1 MSTQRRA
8 QQVPQA
14 RLVVALVTMIVVLT
28 GVLVGLVLRPP
39 AYDNSG
45 PGAEPARPLPNL
57 IERLKIPATGLEP
70 PPYLG
75 TIPDHETS
83 GAESYGA
90 DHPPDGAQAPD
101 PEPAPAAQPPR
112 TPGAEVKLAI
122 VIDDAGN
129 NLQELKPYLEFPG
142 PLTFAVLPQLHH
154 SARAAEL
161 ARAHGHEV
169 ILHLPMAAISGKN
182 PGPGTISEEL
192 SEVEIRLLLE
202 LNFASISG
210 AVGTNNHMG
219 SAGTADAR
227 IMDAVMAYLA
237 DTGRFFVDSRTTASS
252 VAAVYASKHGVP
264 FMARDVFLDHD
275 RDPAAIRSALRQGL
289 AVARRQGHA
298 VLIGHSS
305 VREVAMALLEVYPHL
320 QEQGFVVVPL
330 SELVPI
336 DGGAV
341 TISHLPATS
350 EGGST
355 GLAAP

>member
-1 MSTQRRA
+1 MSAQRRA
-8 QQVPQA
+8 TQVPQA
-14 RLVVALVTMIVVLT
+14 RLVVSLVTMIVVLT
-28 GVLVGLVLRPP
+28 GILVGLALRPP
-39 AYDNSG
+39 AYDNSR
-45 PGAEPARPLPNL
+45 PGAETARPLPNF
-57 IERLKIPATGLEP
+57 IGRLKIPSAELEP
-70 PPYLG
+70 APYLR
-75 TIPDHETS
+75 TIPDHAS
-83 GAESYGA
+83 PAAES
-90 DHPPDGAQAPD
+90 DGAGHPHGGALAPD
-101 PEPAPAAQPPR
+101 PDPAPAAEPP
-112 TPGAEVKLAI
+112 PEPEGEVKLAI

-169 ILHLPMAAISGKN
+169 ILHLPMTAVSGKN
-182 PGPGTISEEL
+182 PGPGTISHEL

-227 IMDAVMAYLA
+227 IMDTIMAYLA
-237 DTGRFFVDSRTTASS
+237 DTGRFFVDSRTTSSS

-305 VREVAMALLEVYPHL
+305 VREVAEALLEVYPHL
-320 QEQGFVVVPL
+320 QEQGYVVVPL

-341 TISHLPATS
+341 RLSRLPAANT
-350 EGGST
+350 EFAT
-355 GLAAP
+355 P

>member
-1 MSTQRRA
+1 M
-8 QQVPQA
+8 PQA
-14 RLVVALVTMIVVLT
+14 RLIVALVTMIVVLT
-28 GVLVGLVLRPP
+28 GILVGLVLRPP
-39 AYDNSG
+39 AYDDA
-45 PGAEPARPLPNL
+45 PLAADTPRPLPSL
-57 IERLKIPATGLEP
+57 LERLKIPTTELQT
-70 PPYLG
+70 PPYFG
-75 TIPDHETS
+75 TVPDRLTP
-83 GAESYGA
+83 GAESLGA
-90 DHPPDGAQAPD
+90 DHPPHGARAPD
-101 PEPAPAAQPPR
+101 PEPAPAPQPVPN
-112 TPGAEVKLAI
+112 PGGSVRLAI

-129 NLQELKPYLEFPG
+129 NLNELKPYLEFPA

-169 ILHLPMAAISGKN
+169 ILHLPMAAVSGKN
-182 PGPGTISEEL
+182 PGPGTISDEL

-227 IMDAVMAYLA
+227 IMDTVMAYLA
-237 DTGRFFVDSRTTASS
+237 DTGKFFVDSRTTSSS

-289 AVARRQGHA
+289 AVAREQGHA

-305 VREVAMALLEVYPHL
+305 VREVAKALLEVYPHL
-320 QEQGFVVVPL
+320 QEQGYVVVPL
-330 SELVPI
+330 SELVPL
-336 DGGAV
+336 DGGGARL
-341 TISHLPATS
+341 SHLPA
-350 EGGST
+350 EGGVGNT
-355 GLAAP
+355 EFATP